1 MAFGRSAN
9 KRRISRA
16 GTCELGP
23 RSTFS
28 GLRFLSSIGNPGQGG
43 EPNIRTKDQD
53 FVLGKKLYLK
63 TAFNSNFENAA
74 VIKSSLGYVCAERK
88 TNLDKTMFQEAVA
101 TSRDLKI
108 AAPASLYF
116 LVCEF
121 LDMTPISITSTQ
133 IDDVLIVRKCKR
145 MSSNVRQ
152 EYRDSD
158 SRRVGQEY
166 ADFIDK
172 SQYSADV
179 FQRMIDKI
187 QIVIDNT
194 SPDIDKVI
202 ERGYF

>member
-1 MAFGRSAN
+1 
-9 KRRISRA
+9 
-16 GTCELGP
+16 
-23 RSTFS
+23 
-28 GLRFLSSIGNPGQGG
+28 
-43 EPNIRTKDQD
+43 
-53 FVLGKKLYLK
+53 
-63 TAFNSNFENAA
+63 
-74 VIKSSLGYVCAERK
+74 
-88 TNLDKTMFQEAVA
+88 
-101 TSRDLKI
+101 
-108 AAPASLYF
+108 
-116 LVCEF
+116 
-121 LDMTPISITSTQ
+121 
-133 IDDVLIVRKCKR
+133 

-202 ERGYF
+202 ERGY